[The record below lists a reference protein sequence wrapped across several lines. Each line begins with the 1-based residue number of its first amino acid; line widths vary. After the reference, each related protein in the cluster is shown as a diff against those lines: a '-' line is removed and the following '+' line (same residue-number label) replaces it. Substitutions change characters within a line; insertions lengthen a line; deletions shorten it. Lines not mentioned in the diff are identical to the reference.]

1 MTVFAQTNINQT
13 GYIFIHCVNMFSG
26 ECNYQTPRVQIFLL
40 CRHSIILKR
49 ETVSI
54 DVCYKYQR
62 KNEWPVLLSW
72 VCLLDFNDVG
82 VRQWRCSSGSSHRFI
97 YRMLC
102 CMFIP
107 TCHRQPEC
115 LHFDADF
122 FFNATIIAVYHGDRT
137 SMCVSL
143 CWDERFCCF
152 LPSYTL
158 TYPRL
163 DSTQLE
169 MFASHH
175 AE

>member
-1 MTVFAQTNINQT
+1 MNGLF
-13 GYIFIHCVNMFSG
+13 
-26 ECNYQTPRVQIFLL
+26 
-40 CRHSIILKR
+40 
-49 ETVSI
+49 
-54 DVCYKYQR
+54 
-62 KNEWPVLLSW
+62 LLSW
-72 VCLLDFNDVG
+72 VCLLDFNDVV

-115 LHFDADF
+115 LRFDADF
-122 FFNATIIAVYHGDRT
+122 FFNATIIAVHHGDRT

-143 CWDERFCCF
+143 CWDQRFCCF

-163 DSTQLE
+163 NSTQLE
-169 MFASHH
+169 MFGRFDLRLTSCRKEPNESISSDPTCKTSIIRAQIGQILPLVRTLQLSRLVLQVQ
-175 AE
+175 ARTFL